1 MSTSASPQKKR
12 RLSNPSAEDRKVV
25 INETTKKAK
34 QDNLNSGGISN
45 NSNAV
50 AFKAETTETL
60 PLAVPTLLTSMQ
72 SNKFTTNSNN
82 LNTRASA
89 STSANVPPKVV
100 GQSNNMSV
108 STSGINNNS
117 KEKEKDSMS
126 ASTTSPTSP
135 VKGKGSMNQQIHQRT
150 SSTSST
156 HTQQL
161 NVPLSQ
167 LPPHELLIRCTKKE
181 EEIQT
186 LLGEL
191 QTLSQTL
198 TPEFSYDPSLRKKF
212 IDPAINIL
220 FRTMK
225 KELEDKD
232 KFIENLQRELEGV
245 GFTPNSITGKK
256 LVAKLLALQNENEE
270 LGRQL
275 RQGRVEQYEIE
286 IALQR
291 KVIDELKQGLEE
303 SDNQLISLDAE
314 MERLQNL
321 LFQMRA
327 KVKSYEEKYGPLEPD
342 NKDDVVET
350 STIDEK
356 KL

>member
-1 MSTSASPQKKR
+1 MSTTSASPQKKR
-12 RLSNPSAEDRKVV
+12 RLSNPLAEDRRV
-25 INETTKKAK
+25 EPTKKPK
-34 QDNLNSGGISN
+34 QDNPNGVGIPNASNKTEMIPLPALPTLPMKPNIGN
-45 NSNAV
+45 NSN
-50 AFKAETTETL
+50 F
-60 PLAVPTLLTSMQ
+60 
-72 SNKFTTNSNN
+72 
-82 LNTRASA
+82 RAGT
-89 STSANVPPKVV
+89 STSASSNSNIPPKTT
-100 GQSNNMSV
+100 GQSGSNNISI
-108 STSGINNNS
+108 STSEINRN
-117 KEKEKDSMS
+117 KDKEKDPMS

-135 VKGKGSMNQQIHQRT
+135 VKGKGMQQQQIHQRT
-150 SSTSST
+150 SSISST
-156 HTQQL
+156 YTQQ
-161 NVPLSQ
+161 PSTPMSQ
-167 LPPHELLIRCTKKE
+167 IPPQELFVRYTKKE

-191 QTLSQTL
+191 QTLSQIL
-198 TPEFSYDPSLRKKF
+198 TPEFAYDPSLRKKF
-212 IDPAINIL
+212 LDPAINVL

-232 KFIENLQRELEGV
+232 KLLENLQRELDGV
-245 GFTPNSITGKK
+245 SFTPNSITGKK

-275 RQGRVEQYEIE
+275 RQGRVEQYEVE

-327 KVKSYEEKYGPLEPD
+327 KVKGYEEKYGPLETD
-342 NKDDVVET
+342 NKDDIAEI
-350 STIDEK
+350 STNTVNEVSEIGF
-356 KL
+356 